1 MAAAILL
8 ATAVGCSRG
17 GNTPSGSSGEGP
29 TSTPETSD
37 GSAVPA
43 HDYGGYGF
51 IFADAEATGA
61 KSHFFAEISADA
73 SDTDTIPASVYKRN
87 EKLVSK
93 YNIKLKSNF
102 EINLYG
108 SLNAG
113 EDIIDAV
120 IYDPYALKG
129 VMQDGLL
136 VDLNT
141 LDHFSFDSD
150 WWMKGI
156 AESVSI
162 KGKLYMMTGSANI
175 RTLGSTQALFFNKTV
190 AEDRI
195 PGTDIYKLVD
205 DGEWTLD
212 KMLELAASA
221 GADNGDGVWDEKDSY
236 GLAFNNFSLISFF
249 FSSGCRFITKDDNG
263 ELNYDFGSDRQI
275 DVLTKTV
282 DFLNDQTMTL
292 YGERY
297 ADKYQENGRV
307 YVLTDAFK
315 ENRALFINNL
325 VSNGILL
332 RNMETEY
339 GVVPQPKYDTAQ
351 KDYITFLHGN
361 ASYFAVP
368 LTASDKDCSARIIED
383 MAYYSQD
390 TVRSAYIDIVVK
402 QKYAVDG
409 EDSARMLD
417 IVYGNVIF
425 DMGYFAIGSI
435 DGTLRKMADNNNTGF
450 SSMFATN
457 INQWERLL
465 NNYFRPYLED

>member
-1 MAAAILL
+1 M
-8 ATAVGCSRG
+8 GCTRG
-17 GNTPSGSSGEGP
+17 GSTPSGSSGEGS
-29 TSTPETSD
+29 TSAPETSD

-51 IFADAEATGA
+51 SFADTEATGA
-61 KSHFFAEISADA
+61 KSHFFAEISADP

-87 EKLVSK
+87 ERLVSK
-93 YNIKLKSNF
+93 YNIKLRSNF
-102 EINLYG
+102 EINLYS
-108 SLNAG
+108 SLTAG
-113 EDIIDAV
+113 EDIVDAV

-141 LDHFSFDSD
+141 LDYFSFDSD

-162 KGKLYMMTGSANI
+162 KDKLYMMTGSANI

-236 GLAFNNFSLISFF
+236 GLAFNNFALISFF
-249 FSSGCRFITKDDNG
+249 FSSGCRFITKDDSG
-263 ELNYDFGSDRQI
+263 ELTYDFGSDRQI
-275 DVLTKTV
+275 EVLTKTV
-282 DFLNDQTMTL
+282 NFLNDQTMTL

-351 KDYITFLHGN
+351 KDYVTFLHGN

-368 LTASDKDCSARIIED
+368 LTAPDKDCSARIIED
-383 MAYYSQD
+383 MAYYSRD
-390 TVRSAYIDIVVK
+390 TVRNAYIEIVVK

-409 EDSARMLD
+409 ADSARMLD

-435 DGTLRKMADNNNTGF
+435 DGTLRKMADNNDTGF